1 MSSGVRIGCGHRSAY
16 PVLGSHGSV
25 RRGVVNVTVVAA
37 TAALIAA
44 CGTSG
49 PTDGPSPSQSLHGT
63 PSRSHTA
70 SGAIPG
76 RATTPSASSSAPPCT
91 PRQVLATWPLRRLA
105 WQTVVV
111 PAQETDAA
119 AVSGLV
125 TTGAGGVI
133 LFGSRA
139 PGDLGARLDMLTAM
153 APHGIHPLV
162 MTDEEGGPVQRMANL
177 VGSMPS
183 ARTMGATMTPRQI
196 RRLAHRVGAKMANA
210 GITVNLAP
218 VLDLDNSPG
227 PDSTNPIGT
236 RSFSIRADIATADG
250 IAFARGMR
258 RAGVIPVVKHFPGL
272 GGAAGNTEVQPAWT
286 KPWNDLKEHGLK
298 PFRAAVDAGMPAVM
312 TSNARVPGLTT
323 IPASLSYAATRRVL
337 RRDLGFTGLVITDS
351 LSAGAVRAAG
361 YDVPDAAV
369 RALEVGADMVLFN
382 ADPPQVA
389 DVARGIVRA
398 VVMAARSGN
407 LPRRRLEVAVLHVLR
422 VKNVDVCG

>member
-1 MSSGVRIGCGHRSAY
+1 MSSGVHVDCGHGSAY
-16 PVLGSHGSV
+16 PVLGPRGSAH
-25 RRGVVNVTVVAA
+25 RGAVSVVVAAA
-37 TAALIAA
+37 TAALVAA
-44 CGTSG
+44 CGASG
-49 PTDGPSPSQSLHGT
+49 PTDGLSPIQSRQGT
-63 PSRSHTA
+63 PSPGHTSVDA
-70 SGAIPG
+70 TPSP
-76 RATTPSASSSAPPCT
+76 ATTSSTSASTPRCT
-91 PRQVLATWPLRRLA
+91 PSRVLATWSLRRLA

-111 PAQETDAA
+111 PAQETDVA
-119 AVSGLV
+119 AVRDLV
-125 TTGAGGVI
+125 AAGAGGVI

-139 PGDLGARLDMLTAM
+139 PGDLGTRLDRLTAM

-196 RRLAHRVGAKMANA
+196 RRLAHRVGVKMANA
-210 GITVNLAP
+210 GITMDLAP
-218 VLDLDNSPG
+218 VLDLDNGPG
-227 PDSTNPIGT
+227 PDSTDPIGT

-250 IAFARGMR
+250 IAFARGTR

-286 KPWNDLKEHGLK
+286 KPWNSLQEHGLK

-323 IPASLSYAATRRVL
+323 IPASLSYAATRQVL

-382 ADPPQVA
+382 ADPPQIA

-398 VVMAARSGN
+398 VVMSARSGT
-407 LPRRRLEVAVLHVLR
+407 LPHRRLEAAALHVLR